1 MDSSKVTSDMM
12 RFLTAVSL
20 RSRKRQLTALLRL
33 SQSVSFCLLR
43 LAAVGVFD
51 TARRRQGY
59 ALRAAP
65 AGRVDVVALDDGP
78 RRKFFTDQC

>member
-1 MDSSKVTSDMM
+1 MDSRKVMSDMM
-12 RFLTAVSL
+12 RFLTAVF
-20 RSRKRQLTALLRL
+20 
-33 SQSVSFCLLR
+33 FCLLR